1 MWLSI
6 KKYFL
11 ILKTLKTLADRPYL
25 AKIEE
30 NPDGTVT
37 FNFVQDDKVYRFIT
51 EQAEIEDTE
60 RRVLN

>member
-6 KKYFL
+6 KKYML

-25 AKIEE
+25 AAIEE

-37 FNFVQDDKVYRFIT
+37 FNFVQGDRVYKFVT
-51 EQAEIEDTE
+51 EQAESEW
-60 RRVLN
+60 RVLN

>member
-25 AKIEE
+25 AEIEE